1 MQPIVAYN
9 YGAKQYD
16 RIWKAFKMTLIC
28 ALCATTLGTV
38 VCEVFPTEI
47 TSIFVEGQSILD
59 RELID
64 VTTQAFRIVMSTFWI
79 IATQV
84 VGSNFFA
91 SMNQPG
97 KSLFLSLTRQVIF
110 IIPLL
115 LVLPP
120 ILGVN
125 GVWYTIPISDAA
137 AATLA
142 IVLLLREWNK
152 QKTLHVIQ

>member
-1 MQPIVAYN
+1 
-9 YGAKQYD
+9 
-16 RIWKAFKMTLIC
+16 
-28 ALCATTLGTV
+28 
-38 VCEVFPTEI
+38 
-47 TSIFVEGQSILD
+47 
-59 RELID
+59 
-64 VTTQAFRIVMSTFWI
+64 MSTFWI

-152 QKTLHVIQ
+152 QKSLHVIQ